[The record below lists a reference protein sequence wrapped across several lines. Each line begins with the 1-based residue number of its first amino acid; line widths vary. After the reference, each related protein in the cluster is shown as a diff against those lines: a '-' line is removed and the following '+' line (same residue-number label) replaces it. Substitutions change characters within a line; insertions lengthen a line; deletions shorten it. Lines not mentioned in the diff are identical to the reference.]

1 MAEGPD
7 SQAIKKLLDNPVVS
21 DDVKRE
27 LIWAYGSRH
36 GDRAPDLQRY
46 ADRLGMT
53 GTGIPVPLGRPIG
66 DLDKAVDD
74 VYKELNKHEA
84 ENGKQ
89 VLGEAGNEASSSN
102 SILDL
107 GAPGLRYFEYFGPL
121 YQKCVVGTEICRDKA
136 CQLYDEQRDMNL
148 GVLRTDSAILTK
160 GAAKLS
166 EEITTQRN
174 AWSTVDQL
182 WTGQGAEAANS
193 YVDGYLGQAGTA
205 QAQVEKFAT
214 VLRPAADAL
223 ENAVRDKAQFVAML
237 YADTIGGKTPDQ
249 IDEIIYYTQHG
260 HDIVTSLPE
269 AARIVHMFGASAA
282 RDGVDIVKLV
292 LNPVFGGSSAAM
304 DLLDKAK
311 QFATNFVD
319 NVFKPDVE
327 GKWRGFVDTCTA
339 TDRSVREIYQRI
351 TAEANTTNDHPF
363 SASTGTLPPVTASRH
378 KPGADHQLGN
388 PRADDGGD
396 RTQVAGNP
404 AQLHPQQVQHTPTT
418 PPPVAH
424 AGLGIPRDASRPQPV
439 PAVSPQAFMPPRPS
453 GLLSPTVPGTP
464 GTAVPGAGMGV
475 AWLRDPSKLP
485 QGWAVNPNT
494 GELTPPA
501 PGTAADA
508 VGRTGTG
515 PAITITDGSSTLTVG
530 AEEGGARGVTITVSD
545 PAGHQSDY
553 TVELGPDG
561 LPHLTAGFTP
571 VDTAVPAGG
580 SGAADAGIVA
590 DRAVDAPPSLIESSA
605 PVGVSPDVSAM
616 VDTTGSP
623 DATAADQS
631 APADNSVQV
640 RTASAT
646 GWGDSACADGQGA
659 GPLLAHADSAPSSVD
674 EPASAGLQAVG
685 LNMGQLHGDMPLRAG
700 DQWLLGGV
708 GDDADAEWDSLTSVL
723 APDAGSPTANGGG
736 TAVAR
741 GNAGPLWR

>member
-7 SQAIKKLLDNPVVS
+7 SQAIKNLLDNPVVS

-148 GVLRTDSAILTK
+148 GVLRTDSAILTE

-205 QAQVEKFAT
+205 QEQVEKFAT

-269 AARIVHMFGASAA
+269 AARIVHMFGALH
-282 RDGVDIVKLV
+282 VPPLNLVK
-292 LNPVFGGSSAAM
+292 
-304 DLLDKAK
+304 
-311 QFATNFVD
+311 
-319 NVFKPDVE
+319 
-327 GKWRGFVDTCTA
+327 
-339 TDRSVREIYQRI
+339 
-351 TAEANTTNDHPF
+351 
-363 SASTGTLPPVTASRH
+363 
-378 KPGADHQLGN
+378 QLEN
-388 PRADDGGD
+388 W
-396 RTQVAGNP
+396 
-404 AQLHPQQVQHTPTT
+404 LE
-418 PPPVAH
+418 
-424 AGLGIPRDASRPQPV
+424 
-439 PAVSPQAFMPPRPS
+439 AFME
-453 GLLSPTVPGTP
+453 GHVFISP
-464 GTAVPGAGMGV
+464 
-475 AWLRDPSKLP
+475 
-485 QGWAVNPNT
+485 
-494 GELTPPA
+494 
-501 PGTAADA
+501 
-508 VGRTGTG
+508 
-515 PAITITDGSSTLTVG
+515 
-530 AEEGGARGVTITVSD
+530 
-545 PAGHQSDY
+545 Y
-553 TVELGPDG
+553 T
-561 LPHLTAGFTP
+561 
-571 VDTAVPAGG
+571 
-580 SGAADAGIVA
+580 
-590 DRAVDAPPSLIESSA
+590 
-605 PVGVSPDVSAM
+605 
-616 VDTTGSP
+616 
-623 DATAADQS
+623 
-631 APADNSVQV
+631 
-640 RTASAT
+640 
-646 GWGDSACADGQGA
+646 
-659 GPLLAHADSAPSSVD
+659 
-674 EPASAGLQAVG
+674 
-685 LNMGQLHGDMPLRAG
+685 
-700 DQWLLGGV
+700 
-708 GDDADAEWDSLTSVL
+708 SLTSRSSRRLSL
-723 APDAGSPTANGGG
+723 ARIVGYLND
-736 TAVAR
+736 VATLLTYQAPSVTQLR
-741 GNAGPLWR
+741 RTRLERVC